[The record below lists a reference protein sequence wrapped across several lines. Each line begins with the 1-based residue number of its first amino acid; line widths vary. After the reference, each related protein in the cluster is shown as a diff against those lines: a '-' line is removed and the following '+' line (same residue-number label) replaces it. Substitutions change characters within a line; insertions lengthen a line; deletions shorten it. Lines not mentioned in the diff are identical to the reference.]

1 MYQSQSRLCVA
12 THEPIDAHS
21 NELMDV
27 QSDMMSDVSWFA
39 YILVAL
45 VVVLVHEYKQN
56 NKRASK

>member
-1 MYQSQSRLCVA
+1 MYQSQSRLYVA
-12 THEPIDAHS
+12 TLEPIDAHS

-27 QSDMMSDVSWFA
+27 QSDMMSDVSWFS

>member
-12 THEPIDAHS
+12 TPEPIDAHS